1 MKLLQ
6 DEMHDGSR
14 NFLLLPTG
22 RTPPIHLVFHVF
34 LLWGAF
40 PTAYIP
46 SFGESWID
54 FRYKGNKFSINNQ
67 YGDFWFFVE
76 DPLCPDSILLEVA
89 KHFEK
94 ILCVQP

>member
-1 MKLLQ
+1 
-6 DEMHDGSR
+6 MHDGSI

-22 RTPPIHLVFHVF
+22 STSPIRLAFRV
-34 LLWGAF
+34 LSLWGAF

-46 SFGESWID
+46 SLDEAWID

-76 DPLCPDSILLEVA
+76 NSSCPDSVLLEVA
-89 KHFEK
+89 NHFEK
-94 ILCVQP
+94 LLCVQP

>member
-6 DEMHDGSR
+6 DTMNDGSR

-22 RTPPIHLVFHVF
+22 STPPIRLVFRV
-34 LLWGAF
+34 LSLWGAY

-46 SFGESWID
+46 SLGESWID
-54 FRYKGNKFSINNQ
+54 FRYKKQKFSINNQ

-76 DPLCPDSILLEVA
+76 NPKCPDSVLLEVA
-89 KHFEK
+89 NHFER
-94 ILCVQP
+94 ILCVHP

>member
-6 DEMHDGSR
+6 DTMNDGSR

-22 RTPPIHLVFHVF
+22 STPPIRLVFRV
-34 LLWGAF
+34 LSLWGAY

-46 SFGESWID
+46 SLGESWID
-54 FRYKGNKFSINNQ
+54 FRYKRQKFSINNQ

-76 DPLCPDSILLEVA
+76 SPKCPDSVLLEVA
-89 KHFEK
+89 NHFEK
-94 ILCVQP
+94 ILCVHP

>member
-6 DEMHDGSR
+6 YTMNDGSR

-22 RTPPIHLVFHVF
+22 STPPIRLVFRV
-34 LLWGAF
+34 LSLWGAY

-46 SFGESWID
+46 SLGESWID
-54 FRYKGNKFSINNQ
+54 FRYKRQKFSINNQ

-76 DPLCPDSILLEVA
+76 NPKCPDSVLLEVA
-89 KHFEK
+89 NHFER
-94 ILCVQP
+94 ILCVHP